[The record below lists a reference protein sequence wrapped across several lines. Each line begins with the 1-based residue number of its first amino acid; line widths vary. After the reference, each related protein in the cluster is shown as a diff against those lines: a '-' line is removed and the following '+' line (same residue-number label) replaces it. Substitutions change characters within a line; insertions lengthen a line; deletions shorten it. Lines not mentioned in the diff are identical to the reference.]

1 MLTWSKERD
10 NCAILRDLRIYYSTL
25 VRENK
30 NLNSD
35 TPSRF
40 FMIQINNSI
49 VQLSASSTDRSKMHE
64 RIEHAYIIMSFD
76 QFREPVDLIIQN
88 CC

>member
-1 MLTWSKERD
+1 M
-10 NCAILRDLRIYYSTL
+10 RDLARFAYLLFHTRS
-25 VRENK
+25 REQEFEFGYAISILYDTNK
-30 NLNSD
+30 QFNR
-35 TPSRF
+35 TTF
-40 FMIQINNSI
+40 GFE
-49 VQLSASSTDRSKMHE
+49 LSDRSKMHE

>member
-1 MLTWSKERD
+1 MRSCEICVFIIPHSFVAPK
-10 NCAILRDLRIYYSTL
+10 
-25 VRENK
+25 NK
-30 NLNSD
+30 NLNSE